1 LSDLR
6 TCGEPVE
13 PYRSCG
19 FRLKLE
25 KELVLS
31 GAGFLEESIIKDRFF
46 DLRRRLLFRRRP
58 DDFLVSNY

>member
-1 LSDLR
+1 
-6 TCGEPVE
+6 
-13 PYRSCG
+13 
-19 FRLKLE
+19 LKLE